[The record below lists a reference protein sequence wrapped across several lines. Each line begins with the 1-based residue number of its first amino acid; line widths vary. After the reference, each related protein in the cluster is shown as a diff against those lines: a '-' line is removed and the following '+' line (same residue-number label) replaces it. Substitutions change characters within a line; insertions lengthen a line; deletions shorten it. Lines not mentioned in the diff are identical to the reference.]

1 MTTTSDITTAVST
14 IVTAL
19 EHERDGLVTRLRVA
33 EDRLLA
39 ARSLFAPNGPAA
51 PPAVTRPP
59 ESRAGARESR
69 AGARAVAPE
78 SRAGQRRQLLPPSDA
93 RFIARRA
100 MQRGGKWLWER
111 VRDSLV
117 EHGGPMT
124 FVVLE
129 RRLKSRNLRR
139 EVYRR
144 PKVFEVCTVPKSGR
158 GFRFK
163 TAQAVRLVGTGK

>member
-1 MTTTSDITTAVST
+1 MTTTIDITTAVST

-19 EHERDGLVTRLRVA
+19 EHERDGLATRLRVA

-59 ESRAGARESR
+59 ESRAG
-69 AGARAVAPE
+69 
-78 SRAGQRRQLLPPSDA
+78 QRRQLLTPSDA

-117 EHGGPMT
+117 EHGGPIS

-158 GFRFK
+158 GFRSK
-163 TAQAVRLVGTGK
+163 IAQAVRLAGTGK